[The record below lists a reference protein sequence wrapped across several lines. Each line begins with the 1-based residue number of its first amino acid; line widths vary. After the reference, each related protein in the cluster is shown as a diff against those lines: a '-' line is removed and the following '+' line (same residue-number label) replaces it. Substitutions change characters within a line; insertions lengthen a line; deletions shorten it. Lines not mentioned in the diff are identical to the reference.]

1 MPSKKTKEQLAKK
14 AEYMRQY
21 RKKPENLKRERKLE
35 KERYRKKH
43 PDTTQQMLLRP

>member
-1 MPSKKTKEQLAKK
+1 MPKKTKEQLTKK

-35 KERYRKKH
+35 EREISSK
-43 PDTTQQMLLRP
+43 TS